1 MPLNINIVWD
11 PCMYTGTLYLYE
23 HSTDQHC
30 VLYLFVVL
38 IFTPISHGLYRTKTQ
53 NHQLRLIWTFRE
65 NTGPT
70 NHHKSIV
77 TMPCI

>member
-23 HSTDQHC
+23 RSTDQHC

-38 IFTPISHGLYRTKTQ
+38 IFTPIYSHGLYITKT
-53 NHQLRLIWTFRE
+53 TSY
-65 NTGPT
+65 G
-70 NHHKSIV
+70 
-77 TMPCI
+77 

>member
-38 IFTPISHGLYRTKTQ
+38 IFTPIYSHGLYITKT
-53 NHQLRLIWTFRE
+53 TSY
-65 NTGPT
+65 G
-70 NHHKSIV
+70 
-77 TMPCI
+77 

>member
-23 HSTDQHC
+23 HSTDQLCVH

-38 IFTPISHGLYRTKTQ
+38 IFTPISHGLYITKT
-53 NHQLRLIWTFRE
+53 TSY
-65 NTGPT
+65 G
-70 NHHKSIV
+70 
-77 TMPCI
+77 